1 MHWRGN
7 KDPVIKTEMMLQ
19 LEETDI
25 LSLLMFSHCFF
36 TSFAFCCVQCDYW
49 LQELM
54 PQLYRGHTGS
64 SSTPRWHIST
74 RPHLAR
80 VCSQFLK
87 DKGSIPLHDLHT
99 HLTSRTPLG
108 HHVSVHLTSS
118 GCTSN
123 CPGAHL
129 GEDRPEHYD

>member
-19 LEETDI
+19 LEDTDI
-25 LSLLMFSHCFF
+25 LSLFMFSHCFF

-87 DKGSIPLHDLHT
+87 DKGSIPHSPDQQNTSGTSCFSPSDIVRLHLK
-99 HLTSRTPLG
+99 LSR
-108 HHVSVHLTSS
+108 SSS
-118 GCTSN
+118 GRRSPRT
-123 CPGAHL
+123 L
-129 GEDRPEHYD
+129 